1 MGNNISRN
9 NRMKYRS
16 DKIRMNS
23 SQITYDRN
31 PLQVENELFIS
42 IDNNGTILSFKIEGD
57 DDRPSFVYNGL
68 VHRSE
73 SGDSFCF
80 FSDQILLSLSSY
92 LRIPPRDAIVQ
103 YVRERDLH
111 LRILSRQL
119 TSYWSISEGELMISG
134 HASSDNPWAIVITH
148 QKSWS
153 TNIDE

>member
-1 MGNNISRN
+1 MSRN
-9 NRMKYRS
+9 NKMEYESKRYQVNRS
-16 DKIRMNS
+16 
-23 SQITYDRN
+23 QTTYDRN
-31 PLQVENELFIS
+31 PLQVGNELFIS
-42 IDNNGTILSFKIEGD
+42 IDNRETILSFKIEGD
-57 DDRPSFVYNGL
+57 IDRPSFVYNGL

-73 SGDSFCF
+73 PGADFCF

-92 LRIPPRDAIVQ
+92 LKIPPRDAIVQ

-134 HASSDNPWAIVITH
+134 HAPSDNPWAIVITH
-148 QKSWS
+148 QRSWS